1 MSAAA
6 EQDAAGAAGKPA
18 TAGCTACNTRKKVAH
33 ALNCP
38 RRRRSTVGG
47 PKTLRANDLAFSE
60 PGPAWSRTDTKALQ
74 KQLRVAR
81 EENAEVRLLCPTRC
95 PPLAR

>member
-6 EQDAAGAAGKPA
+6 EQDAVGAAGKPA
-18 TAGCTACNTRKKVAH
+18 TAGCVACDTRKKVAH

-47 PKTLRANDLAFSE
+47 PHTLRANDLAFSE
-60 PGPAWSRTDTKALQ
+60 PGAAWSRTGTKALQ
-74 KQLRVAR
+74 EQLRAAR